1 MAEQVGQSEIG
12 REPGRTRSGN
22 ATGLQRNL
30 PNVLTIGRVVLAG
43 GFIALMTLPSYA
55 LAESDNRLLLGLAL
69 ALFVTAALTDALD
82 GYLARKWN
90 VVSVFGRIM
99 DPFADKVLV
108 LGAFVMLAGPQ
119 FSMAIFSEPLGLGE
133 SAGDPI
139 RVGSLQITGIQSW
152 MVVVILARDLLVTSL
167 RGMVEGRGKSFAAL
181 SAGKVK
187 MVVQSVGIPLI
198 LATLMIVDRPTEGW
212 ARWIILVS
220 AWGVTLLTAWSAIPY
235 CLDARRKLMAP

>member
-1 MAEQVGQSEIG
+1 MG
-12 REPGRTRSGN
+12 REPGDTRSHN
-22 ATGLQRNL
+22 ASGLQKNL
-30 PNVLTIGRVVLAG
+30 PNVLTVGRVVLAG

-55 LAESDNRLLLGLAL
+55 LAESDNRLLLGLGL

-82 GYLARKWN
+82 GYLARRWN

-119 FSMAIFSEPLGLGE
+119 FATPIFSPAWGTGE
-133 SAGDPI
+133 SGSAPI
-139 RVGSLQITGIQSW
+139 RVGSLQVTGIQSW

-181 SAGKVK
+181 SAGKAK
-187 MVVQSVGIPLI
+187 MVAQSVGIPLV
-198 LATLMIVDRPTEGW
+198 LATLTIVDRPTDGW
-212 ARWIILVS
+212 ARWIILIS